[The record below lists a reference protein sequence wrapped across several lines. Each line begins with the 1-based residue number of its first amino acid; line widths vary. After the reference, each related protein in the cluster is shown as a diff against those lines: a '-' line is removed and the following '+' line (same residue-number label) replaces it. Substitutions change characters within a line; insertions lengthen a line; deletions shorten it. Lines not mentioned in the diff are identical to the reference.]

1 MFEIIDSESERVF
14 ILQKS
19 SDSFEINLLEEK
31 INDFI
36 KNDERDLT
44 LDLKELNFLDSSSL
58 AAFIR
63 FKRKLKATGRFMK
76 LTNYNESILR
86 VIELSGLEDFLLD

>member
-1 MFEIIDSESERVF
+1 MFEITDSENERIF
-14 ILQKS
+14 KLHRS
-19 SDSFEINLLEEK
+19 SDSFQINLLEEK

-36 KNDERDLT
+36 KNDNRDLV
-44 LDLKELNFLDSSSL
+44 LDLKELDLLDSSSL

-63 FKRKLKATGRFMK
+63 FKRKLKATGRAMK
-76 LTNYNESILR
+76 LVNYNESILR

>member
-1 MFEIIDSESERVF
+1 MFEIIDSENEKTFKLHRP
-14 ILQKS
+14 
-19 SDSFEINLLEEK
+19 SDSFQINLLEEK

-36 KNDERDLT
+36 KNDDRDLV
-44 LDLKELNFLDSSSL
+44 LDLKGLDLLDSSSL

-63 FKRKLKATGRFMK
+63 FKRKLKATGRAMK
-76 LTNYNESILR
+76 LINYNESILR

>member
-1 MFEIIDSESERVF
+1 MFEIIDSENDKTF
-14 ILQKS
+14 KLHKT
-19 SDSFEINLLEEK
+19 SDSFQINLLEEK

-36 KNDERDLT
+36 KNDERDLV
-44 LDLKELNFLDSSSL
+44 LDLTGLDLLDSSSL

-63 FKRKLKATGRFMK
+63 FKRKLKATGRTMK
-76 LTNYNESILR
+76 LINYNESILR